1 MECARAAL
9 APPEQILKRNIM
21 LHPVNIG
28 IIGTGKAGLLFG
40 HAVNASR
47 HGRLAAVAAATQEE
61 ADEAGRALGDISQA
75 TGDWRKLI
83 DNPGVDAVFIC
94 SPTFLHAEMTIAAA
108 EAGKHVL
115 CDKPMCL
122 SSTDAEEMIQACD
135 KAGVIL
141 MIGFIERFNNAF
153 RVAKDRIQNGQ
164 IGEPVS
170 VLSRRA
176 HPPRKGS
183 WIMDD
188 AKSGGA
194 FLHTGCHN
202 IDLIQ
207 WLFESPVTEV
217 QAIERESGL
226 SPGFTDVSSVIGT
239 LANGV
244 MMTQVESYAHPTTMP
259 MGVDRSFEVLGTK
272 GSLYLDLFHSPVTV
286 CGEEGWKYE
295 DVLTWVNAD
304 GQFAGALVTETDYFI
319 NSVQRGQPPELASA
333 QDGKRTVLV
342 YEAAREAARTG
353 SRVSVKTIEPAV
365 AE

>member
-1 MECARAAL
+1 MSD
-9 APPEQILKRNIM
+9 Q
-21 LHPVNIG
+21 VNIG

-40 HAVNASR
+40 QAINASA
-47 HGRLAAVAAATQEE
+47 HGHLVALAAATQDE
-61 ADEAGRALGDISQA
+61 ADQAGQTLGGVKQT
-75 TGDWRKLI
+75 TGDWKALI
-83 DNPGVDAVFIC
+83 DNPDVDAVFVC

-108 EAGKHVL
+108 GAGKHVL

-122 SSTDAEEMIQACD
+122 SSAEADEMITACD
-135 KAGVIL
+135 RAGVVL
-141 MIGFIERFNNAF
+141 MVGFIERFNNAF
-153 RVAKDRIQNGQ
+153 RVAKDRIKNGQ

-188 AKSGGA
+188 SKSGGA

-207 WLFESPVTEV
+207 WLFDSPVTEV
-217 QAIERESGL
+217 QAIERESGI
-226 SPGFTDVSSVIGT
+226 SPGFTDLSSVIGT
-239 LANGV
+239 LDNGV
-244 MMTQVESYAHPTTMP
+244 MVTQVESYAHPTTMP

-272 GSLYLDLFHSPVTV
+272 GSLYLDLFHSPVTL
-286 CGEEGWKYE
+286 CGEDGWKYE

-304 GQFAGALVTETDYFI
+304 GQLAGALVTETDYFI
-319 NSVQRGQPPELASA
+319 DRVQRKESPDQASA

-342 YEAAREAARTG
+342 YEAAKQAARQGT
-353 SRVSVKTIEPAV
+353 RVPVDGV
-365 AE
+365 R